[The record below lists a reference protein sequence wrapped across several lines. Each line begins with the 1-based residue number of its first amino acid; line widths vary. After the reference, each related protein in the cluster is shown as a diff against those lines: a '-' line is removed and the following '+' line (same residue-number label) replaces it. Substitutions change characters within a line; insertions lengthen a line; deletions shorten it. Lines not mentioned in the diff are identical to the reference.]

1 MSQIKSITINN
12 EIQKTPIIQTIGSN
26 DADIIEKIS
35 LINGEIIRY
44 NQQNTN
50 ISNNHCKLE
59 EQLKNLSEVCKAMDE
74 TITDIKN
81 KLSQYDIEEVET
93 ELEDHEIEEEGD
105 EVEEETIKKVP
116 TEEAKEEV
124 NEEETPTEDNTASS
138 SVEDAVMESLLP
150 VVEEPKPKRKYNRRK
165 KN

>member
-1 MSQIKSITINN
+1 MSQTKSITINN
-12 EIQKTPIIQTIGSN
+12 EIQKTPIIQTIGGN
-26 DADIIEKIS
+26 DTDIIEKIS

-59 EQLKNLSEVCKAMDE
+59 KQLKSLSEVCKAMDE

-105 EVEEETIKKVP
+105 EETIKEVP

-124 NEEETPTEDNTASS
+124 NGEEPPTEDNTASS
-138 SVEDAVMESLLP
+138 TEEDAFMESVLP